1 MKEITITSDINRLK
15 KADIIEQAKQKSSEI
30 SSWQNP
36 MTAQIILKK
45 MKLFIDTMIG
55 ANEPAAVE
63 EFEQDKERWID
74 IASFSSGGALKDYAK
89 DPVYAGISAQLKERK
104 ELLDLAFKS
113 KDPIYDA
120 DGVEVPKVPVKSYR
134 KDSLRIKL

>member
-15 KADIIEQAKQKSSEI
+15 KAAIIEQAKQKAGEI

-63 EFEQDKERWID
+63 EFEQDKERWGD
-74 IASFSSGGALKDYAK
+74 IASFSSGGALKDYSK
-89 DPVYAGISAQLKERK
+89 DPVYAGISTQLKERK

>member
-36 MTAQIILKK
+36 MTAQVILKK

-63 EFEQDKERWID
+63 EFEQDKERWMD
-74 IASFSSGGALKDYAK
+74 IASFSSGGVLKDYEK
-89 DPVYAGISAQLKERK
+89 DPVYADLLAQLKQRK